1 MIYLDTD
8 FIINYLIVQNK
19 DFNRIAKKKFEAISD
34 QRKIFISLLTLQE
47 ISFVL
52 AKLRMDSY
60 RIIDYIS
67 SIEKY
72 VSINYTFSEFKRAQ
86 ELASIIGFQNIN
98 DCLHTAIAESHCKE
112 LYTFNKNDF
121 SKIKNYTDLKINM
134 LAT

>member
-8 FIINYLIVQNK
+8 FIINYLIIQNK
-19 DFNRIAKKKFEAISD
+19 DSNRIAKKKFEAILD

-52 AKLRMDSY
+52 AKLKMDSY
-60 RIIDYIS
+60 RINDYIL

-72 VSINYTFSEFKRAQ
+72 VNVNYTFTEFKRAQ
-86 ELASIIGFQNIN
+86 ELASKIGFQNIN

-112 LYTFNKNDF
+112 LYTFNKKDF
-121 SKIKNYTDLKINM
+121 DKIKNYTDLKIIIS
-134 LAT
+134 

>member
-8 FIINYLIVQNK
+8 FIINYLVVQNK
-19 DFNRIAKKKFEAISD
+19 DSSRIAKKRFEAILD

-60 RIIDYIS
+60 RINDYIL

-72 VSINYTFSEFKRAQ
+72 VNVNYTFIEFKRAQ
-86 ELASIIGFQNIN
+86 DLASKIGFQNIN
-98 DCLHTAIAESHCKE
+98 DCLHTAIAESHYKE
-112 LYTFNKNDF
+112 LYTFNRKDF
-121 SKIKNYTDLKINM
+121 EIIKNYTDLKIII
-134 LAT
+134 L